1 MGTSLEVEP
10 FANIIRGSHFNAPRL
25 LMNRESVGPF
35 KRLKKL
41 DKRKDLQ
48 MLGDLIDL
56 IDQFVEKLGWTK
68 EFESLISKEKK
79 NIVNFKK
86 L

>member
-35 KRLKKL
+35 KRKKF

-48 MLGDLIDL
+48 MLGDLIY
-56 IDQFVEKLGWTK
+56 IVDQFVEKLGWTK
-68 EFESLISKEKK
+68 DLEALISKEIK
-79 NIVNFKK
+79 NIVG
-86 L
+86 

>member
-35 KRLKKL
+35 KRAKKL

-48 MLGDLIDL
+48 MLGDLLDI

-68 EFESLISKEKK
+68 EFESLVSKEIK
-79 NIVNFKK
+79 NIVS
-86 L
+86 